1 MPSSYAIGSHFENF
15 IRQQI
20 ESGRYSSASE
30 VVRDALRLL
39 EEHEELR
46 EAQIKNLRQQL
57 QESGRSGPG
66 IPADRVL
73 DRLEEK
79 ISQAHKRTMIRPMH
93 CVFSPLAELDLEE
106 IGDYI
111 GRGNASRAVSF
122 IREIREQCAKI
133 AAMPLAAPLRH
144 ELKVSA

>member
-1 MPSSYAIGSHFENF
+1 MTGGLAMPSSYAIGSHFENF

-57 QESGRSGPG
+57 QDGGRSGPG
-66 IPADRVL
+66 IPSDRVF

-79 ISQAHKRTMIRPMH
+79 YRKLTSEP
-93 CVFSPLAELDLEE
+93 
-106 IGDYI
+106 
-111 GRGNASRAVSF
+111 
-122 IREIREQCAKI
+122 
-133 AAMPLAAPLRH
+133 
-144 ELKVSA
+144 